1 MNFKNLK
8 LATKQGLGFGFILV
22 IMAGVTVFSLIK
34 MSVIRDKIDEVN
46 ASWLPSVV
54 ALSEI
59 SLDTS
64 DYRMNE
70 LQHAFTYYGYEIR
83 AKEQEMIALR
93 ERMKKNQELYETL
106 ITSPEEQLLYADFHE
121 KWKQYLELH
130 EKYMKLSRDNQDE
143 EAVKLLNNES
153 RDLFDSFGAD
163 LEELVK
169 LNKKGSF
176 NAAQRAEQTYNS
188 TRMIIQ
194 ILLAVTVLFSTLIA
208 LMLVRTIT
216 TPVKKLERAAKR
228 VADGNFDVSL
238 DINTKEELGNLAKS
252 FNQMTDSLREV
263 KAENEKQDWFKTGQN
278 NLNEKMRGNQDV
290 IVLARNII
298 THLAKYLDAQ
308 IGALYLADEENEI
321 LRLTGSYAFTKRK
334 HMGDTVGIGEGLVG
348 QAAFEKE
355 LISVTSIPEDYIRI
369 NSAIGDTAPR
379 NIIVSPFLYQD
390 QLAGVIELGS
400 FEEFT
405 DEHLEFLRHS
415 MESIA
420 IGFNSAISGNKIK
433 YLLEESQQQA
443 EELQVQQEELRTKN
457 EELAAQTDALRASE
471 TKLITQQE
479 ELQAANEELEEKTQ
493 YLEKQKTEIVEKNM
507 ALETARSDL
516 EQKATE
522 LETTSKYKSEF
533 LANMSHELRTPLNS
547 LLILSRTLSDNE
559 EENLSEDQVESAR
572 IIYKSGN
579 DLLNLINDILDLSK
593 IEAGK
598 MLVNIESVLLS
609 SLADNVQSTF
619 SHVVADKGLTLAIDL
634 SDDLPESV
642 ETDQQK
648 LEQVTKNFLSN
659 AIKFTEKGTIG
670 FSVHLPETGTDLSR
684 SGLDLQNAIGI
695 SVSDT
700 GIGIPKEKLLDIF
713 EAFQQVDGSTSRK
726 YGGTGLGLSISRE
739 LAKLLGGEIQIRS
752 EEGKGTTFTVYFPM
766 IHPGEEKTPETA
778 PSPTSIPP
786 SAPSQ
791 DTAPETRENPAEKVP
806 SEFEFQVSKIPD
818 DREKLKNGDKI
829 VLIIEDD
836 PGFAKILLD
845 HCHRKEFK
853 GLISMTG
860 EAGLALAEKHQ
871 PVAIILDIK
880 LPGIS
885 GWVVLDTLKSNAKTR
900 HIPVHMMSAEDS
912 NPDAFKKGA
921 IGFLTKPVKKEA
933 LESAF
938 RKLETFISKNIKD
951 LLVVEDNAVMREG
964 IRQLIGNGDVKTTEA
979 ENGEEAIRLL
989 KEKNFDCMVLDLG
1002 LPDMTGFEL
1011 LTKLETE
1018 KEISVP
1024 PVIIYT
1030 GKDLSREEEDMLRKY
1045 ANSIIVKGVR
1055 SEDRLLDE
1063 TALFLHRVV
1072 DDMPQENQKMLTNL
1086 HDKDSMF
1093 EDKKVLLV
1101 DDDMRN
1107 VFALS
1112 KVLKDKGMMILKAEN
1127 GEKALQALDEDPD
1140 TDLVLMD
1147 IMMPVMDGYETMK
1160 NIRKQDQFKELPI
1173 IALTAKAMK
1182 GDRGKCIAAG
1192 ASDYLPKPVDIERLL
1207 SMMRVWL
1214 YG

>member
-1 MNFKNLK
+1 MRFKNLK
-8 LATKQGLGFGFILV
+8 LATKQGLGFGIILV

-34 MSVIRDKIDEVN
+34 MSVIKDKIDEVN
-46 ASWLPSVV
+46 ASWLPSVI
-54 ALSEI
+54 ALSEM

-64 DYRMNE
+64 EYRMNE

-93 ERMKKNQELYETL
+93 ERMEKNQELYETL
-106 ITSPEEQLLYADFHE
+106 ISSPEEQALYTSFRE

-163 LEELVK
+163 LAELVK
-169 LNKKGSF
+169 LNKKGSV
-176 NAAQRAEQTYNS
+176 NAARRAEQTYSS
-188 TRMIIQ
+188 TRLIIK
-194 ILLAVTVLFSTLIA
+194 ILLSLTVLMSTLIA
-208 LMLVRTIT
+208 LVLVRTIT
-216 TPVKKLERAAKR
+216 TPVKKLERAARR
-228 VADGNFDVSL
+228 VAEGNFDVSL
-238 DINTKEELGNLAKS
+238 DIDTEEELGNLAKS
-252 FNQMTDSLREV
+252 FNQMTDSLRDV

-278 NLNEKMRGNQDV
+278 ELNEEMRGNQDV
-290 IVLARNII
+290 MELARKVI

-308 IGALYLADEENEI
+308 IGALYLVEEESET

-334 HMGDTVGIGEGLVG
+334 HMGDVIRVGEGLVG

-355 LISVTSIPEDYIRI
+355 IISVTSIPEDYIRI
-369 NSAIGDTAPR
+369 NSAIGDTTPR
-379 NIIVSPFLYQD
+379 NIVVSPFLYQD
-390 QLAGVIELGS
+390 TLTGVIELGS
-400 FEEFT
+400 FREFT
-405 DEHLEFLRHS
+405 DDHLEFLRRS

-420 IGFNSAISGNKIK
+420 IGFNSALSGNKIK

-457 EELAAQTDALRASE
+457 EELAAQTDALRSSE
-471 TKLITQQE
+471 AKLINQQE

-493 YLEKQKTEIVEKNM
+493 YLEKQKIEIVEKNL

-516 EQKATE
+516 EQKAKE
-522 LETTSKYKSEF
+522 LEITSKYKSEF

-547 LLILSRTLSDNE
+547 LLILARTLADNE
-559 EENLSEDQVESAR
+559 EGNLSEEQVECSR
-572 IIYKSGN
+572 IIYKSGD
-579 DLLNLINDILDLSK
+579 DLLKLINDILDLSK

-598 MLVNIESVLLS
+598 MLVNIETVRLI
-609 SLADNVQSTF
+609 SLADNVRTNF
-619 SHVVADKGLTLAIDL
+619 SHVLADKGLTLAIDL
-634 SDDLPESV
+634 SDDLPESLD
-642 ETDQQK
+642 TDQQK
-648 LEQVTKNFLSN
+648 LEQITKNFLSN
-659 AIKFTEKGTIG
+659 AIKFTEKGTIT
-670 FSVHLPETGTDLSR
+670 FSIHLPRTGTDLSR
-684 SGLDLQNAIGI
+684 SGLDIQNAIGF

-700 GIGIPKEKLLDIF
+700 GIGIPREKLLDIF

-739 LAKLLGGEIQIRS
+739 LAKLLGGEIHLQS
-752 EEGKGTTFTVYFPM
+752 EEGKGTTFTVYLPLLL
-766 IHPGEEKTPETA
+766 PEKTEMPKPDPDDPPA
-778 PSPTSIPP
+778 PSPVPQDAPPEIP
-786 SAPSQ
+786 
-791 DTAPETRENPAEKVP
+791 DVPAENEP
-806 SEFEFQVSKIPD
+806 SEFDFEISKVPD
-818 DREKLKNGDKI
+818 DREDLKKDDET

-836 PGFAKILLD
+836 PEFAKILLD
-845 HCHRKEFK
+845 HCHQKGFK
-853 GLISMTG
+853 GLVSMTG
-860 EAGLALAEKHQ
+860 EAGLSLAEKHE

-885 GWVVLDTLKSNAKTR
+885 GWVVLDTLKANAKTR
-900 HIPVHMMSAEDS
+900 HIPVHMMSAEVSDF
-912 NPDAFKKGA
+912 DAFKKGA
-921 IGFLTKPVKKEA
+921 IGFLSKPAKKEE
-933 LESAF
+933 LEVAF
-938 RKLETFISKNIKD
+938 RNLEEFINKNIKD

-979 ENGEEAIRLL
+979 ETGEEAIRLL

-1002 LPDMTGFEL
+1002 LPDMTGSDL
-1011 LTKLETE
+1011 LTKLEAE
-1018 KEISVP
+1018 KEIRVP

-1030 GKDLSREEEDMLRKY
+1030 GKELTREEEETLRKY
-1045 ANSIIVKGVR
+1045 ANSIIVKGAR
-1055 SEDRLLDE
+1055 SEERLLDE

-1072 DDMPQENQKMLTNL
+1072 DKMPQENQKMLTSL
-1086 HDKDSMF
+1086 HDRDSMF
-1093 EDKKVLLV
+1093 VDKNVLLV

-1112 KVLKDKGMMILKAEN
+1112 KVLKDKGMNILKAEN
-1127 GEKALQALDEDPD
+1127 GEKALKVLEEEPD
-1140 TDLVLMD
+1140 VDLVLMD

-1160 NIRKQDQFKELPI
+1160 NIRAQEQFKKLPI

-1214 YG
+1214 YA